1 MRPEAGDPVPVL
13 NPTRARWPVYAERP
27 RRRAQQFLADVA
39 VLTWVAVVVS
49 IAILL
54 YDAVLTLQGPG
65 RQLGAA
71 GVQVRDTFGGA
82 ADTAS
87 GVPFVGDDLARA
99 LSNGTQ
105 AGEGLVAAGDQEIA
119 AIEALASGLSW
130 TVALLA
136 IVPVVVAWAWLR
148 VRWMLSARAVLL
160 LRDGLRGGEA
170 DADLLALRALA
181 HASPRRLTRS
191 VPGAAS
197 GWRQGDP
204 HVLARLADL
213 ELSRLGLGSPTLVR
227 GPVMPRTVDGNGDIG
242 DDPDSTARR
251 SPGHLPGA
259 TPTNGGVTHP
269 LHRVRPGDT
278 RPSLGPRSASHRA
291 GRAQWTRW
299 WTVHDWPHCGRVSW
313 DGRPGSTSPGVVAA
327 AWTR

>member
-27 RRRAQQFLADVA
+27 RRRARQFVADVA
-39 VLTWVAVVVS
+39 VLTWIAVVVS
-49 IAILL
+49 VAILL

-82 ADTAS
+82 ADSA
-87 GVPFVGDDLARA
+87 GGLPFIGDDLARA
-99 LSNGTQ
+99 LSTGTQ

-130 TVALLA
+130 AVALLA
-136 IVPVVVAWAWLR
+136 IVPVVVAWVWLR

-160 LRDGLRGGEA
+160 LRDGLRGGQA

-191 VPGAAS
+191 VPGAAD
-197 GWRQGDP
+197 GWRHGDP

-213 ELSRLGLGSPTLVR
+213 ELARLGLRGPSLVR
-227 GPVMPRTVDGNGDIG
+227 GPVTRPAVDGNSDIG
-242 DDPDSTARR
+242 DDPDSSVPRPPRT
-251 SPGHLPGA
+251 
-259 TPTNGGVTHP
+259 TP
-269 LHRVRPGDT
+269 RVDPDERWGDT
-278 RPSLGPRSASHRA
+278 PPPPGPTGGHTA
-291 GRAQWTRW
+291 
-299 WTVHDWPHCGRVSW
+299 
-313 DGRPGSTSPGVVAA
+313 
-327 AWTR
+327 

>member
-1 MRPEAGDPVPVL
+1 VPSPPGGHTPAVRPEAGDPVPVL

-27 RRRAQQFLADVA
+27 RRRARQFVADVA

-71 GVQVRDTFGGA
+71 GVQVRDTFDGA

-197 GWRQGDP
+197 GWRRGDP

-242 DDPDSTARR
+242 DDPDSTAQR
-251 SPGHLPGA
+251 SPGHLPGGD
-259 TPTNGGVTHP
+259 PDE
-269 LHRVRPGDT
+269 RWGDT
-278 RPSLGPRSASHRA
+278 PPPPGPTGGHTA
-291 GRAQWTRW
+291 
-299 WTVHDWPHCGRVSW
+299 
-313 DGRPGSTSPGVVAA
+313 
-327 AWTR
+327 